1 MDSRSSPFTA
11 GAPDEPQRSG
21 VLAGVRV
28 VEMAG
33 LGPVSFA
40 AMLLADM
47 GAEVLRIQRA
57 QSGLREA
64 GATLRGRT
72 MVTLDLRNP
81 PQLDM
86 ARGFIGA
93 ADALLEGFRP
103 GVMERLGL
111 GPQELLTCHPRLVY
125 GRMTG
130 WGQDGPLAPTAGHDI
145 NYVGVTGALHAMG
158 GAQALPVPL
167 NVVGD
172 YGGGALYLAL
182 GVVAALHAAERTGR
196 GQVVDA
202 AIVDGV
208 VSMLSLVHGLRGID
222 RWQDRQQANVLDGG
236 APFYRTYRC
245 LDGEF
250 IAVGAIEPQF
260 YAQWRER
267 AGLLDPLFDAQ
278 HDRSLW
284 PAQHAVAERVF
295 AQRNQAEWLTVFE
308 GVDACVSAVR
318 SLAQSACD
326 PHLRARRTFVALE
339 GEIQPAPAPRFSA
352 TPSRARASVC
362 ATDPSALLA
371 QWQSAGVQTRP
382 QG

>member
-1 MDSRSSPFTA
+1 MDSRQLPLATGSPA
-11 GAPDEPQRSG
+11 APPHSG
-21 VLAGVRV
+21 VLSGVRV

-47 GAEVLRIQRA
+47 GAEVLRIERPQP
-57 QSGLREA
+57 GMKEA

-72 MVTLDLRNP
+72 VVTLDLRS
-81 PQLDM
+81 PQGLEM

-93 ADALLEGFRP
+93 ADVLLEGFRP

-111 GPQELLTCHPRLVY
+111 GAEELLARHPKLVF

-130 WGQDGPLAPTAGHDI
+130 WGQDGPLAASAGHDI

-158 GAQALPVPL
+158 GPQALPVPL

-172 YGGGALYLAL
+172 YGGGALYLAM
-182 GVVAALHAAERTGR
+182 GVIAALHAAERTGR

-208 VSMLSLVHGLRGID
+208 VSMLSLVHGLRGIQ
-222 RWQDRQQANVLDGG
+222 RWQDHQQANVLDGG

-245 LDGEF
+245 RDGAF
-250 IAVGAIEPQF
+250 VAVGAIEPQF
-260 YAQWRER
+260 YAQWREH
-267 AGLLDPLFDAQ
+267 AGLSDPVFDAQ
-278 HDRSLW
+278 HDRARW
-284 PAQHAVAERVF
+284 PEQHAIAERVF
-295 AQRNQAEWLTVFE
+295 SSRTQAQWLAVFD

-318 SLAQSACD
+318 SLAQSADD
-326 PHLRARRTFVALE
+326 PHLQARGAFVRVE
-339 GEIQPAPAPRFSA
+339 GECQPAPAPRFSA
-352 TPSRARASVC
+352 TPSQARASVHSS
-362 ATDPSALLA
+362 DPSQLLA
-371 QWQSAGVQTRP
+371 HWQTARGP
-382 QG
+382 QAAQS